1 MRIKSWVQSWFD
13 KYGVATASFSEWKEA
28 VISVIEEKLALCLP
42 KYQQNKVRHIK
53 TNRENNYC
61 GIKNAAL

>member
-42 KYQQNKVRHIK
+42 K
-53 TNRENNYC
+53 
-61 GIKNAAL
+61 